1 MIDNVSQPT
10 LDVIEAIRKQIPV
23 KFTYEDRTRIIN
35 PISFYGDF
43 YGFEGTYAEDKT
55 KHKKF
60 SFDKINDWQ
69 GLVL

>member
-1 MIDNVSQPT
+1 MIDNVSQAT

-43 YGFEGTYAEDKT
+43 
-55 KHKKF
+55 
-60 SFDKINDWQ
+60 
-69 GLVL
+69 